1 MDDDEVRVERAQS
14 GRDFDKNKLPHH
26 NTLAGQFKSS
36 EVGKSQVDLTQTD
49 VMKGTLQLK
58 NSGV

>member
-14 GRDFDKNKLPHH
+14 GRDFDKNKLPHQ

-36 EVGKSQVDLTQTD
+36 EVGKSQVDLTQAD
-49 VMKGTLQLK
+49 VMKGTL
-58 NSGV
+58 